1 MEQQHAPT
9 ALVENPFG
17 PMRPVQDGALREAVI
32 QREIAEV
39 QAAVVMAKRF
49 PRDPIQAMDR
59 ILQAFTRPSLCAES
73 DGRTPALYEY
83 ARGGQ
88 EISGLSIRSAEILA
102 QHWGNILCGVSE
114 VARNLGESEC
124 LAYAWDLET
133 NFRDERRFV
142 VKHQRDTR
150 RGRYVLTDERDI
162 YETIANQGSR
172 RKRACLLA
180 VIPGDVQEAAR
191 KQIEVTLTTTIQ
203 LTPERLQ
210 AMLETFA
217 SYNVTKEMLE
227 TRIQR
232 RLESITPALF
242 LQLGKIAASLR
253 DRMSTPRDWFEVPD
267 EAPAAGQQVGERITA
282 QMADRRKKAA
292 TPVSPRGPAQAS
304 AAPAPAASGA
314 PPPAEAAGGVQVSED
329 LRRELVE
336 RLEDRLLAERR
347 THGGDL
353 PPPWDEWERELDQ
366 LRTLPL
372 DSPVTTGR
380 LSRLADWLEIEEG
393 SDGRHDAL

>member
-1 MEQQHAPT
+1 MEPETHS
-9 ALVENPFG
+9 LVENPFG
-17 PMRPVQDGALREAVI
+17 SGLAPHNGALAEASI
-32 QREIAEV
+32 QRDIAEV

-59 ILQAFTRPSLCAES
+59 ILQAFTRPSLCCES

-88 EISGLSIRSAEILA
+88 EISGLSIRAAEVLA
-102 QHWGNILCGVSE
+102 QNWGNIICGVSE
-114 VARNLGESEC
+114 VARHLGESEC
-124 LAYAWDLET
+124 IAYAWDLET

-162 YETIANQGSR
+162 YEAVANYGAR

-191 KQIEVTLTTTIQ
+191 QQIDLTLKTTIQ

-210 AMLETFA
+210 TMLEVFA

-242 LQLGKIAASLR
+242 LQLGKIANSLR
-253 DRMSTPRDWFEVPD
+253 DRMSSPGDWFEFPSPATQTTGEQVKEQIERRRRKAAPAASPVPEDVPD
-267 EAPAAGQQVGERITA
+267 EAHELKR
-282 QMADRRKKAA
+282 
-292 TPVSPRGPAQAS
+292 
-304 AAPAPAASGA
+304 
-314 PPPAEAAGGVQVSED
+314 D
-329 LRRELVE
+329 LLL
-336 RLEDRLLAERR
+336 RLEDRLLAERTR
-347 THGGDL
+347 HGGTL
-353 PPPWDEWERELDQ
+353 PEQWAEWDTERER
-366 LRTLPL
+366 LRAVPLAQVPETLWH
-372 DSPVTTGR
+372 
-380 LSRLADWLEIEEG
+380 RLADALEVP
-393 SDGRHDAL
+393 